1 MATLRKWEFFN
12 KMFSGAVNGA
22 TYLRELA
29 EFKLHPLLEESFAR
43 WREKRPKLSEELE
56 KLLKRPPVGGCSHK
70 KAMGPYVDAEHEFRP
85 GTFPTTDF
93 NVYLHTFQDGKRRI
107 RCNRCGEVA
116 WEGDSNWS
124 AMYELLKLTT
134 NRESSAE
141 QPLATSKD
149 GGKTFVS
156 VKTGEVIPGFS
167 IQSKPSYLVVFQDK
181 IDLGKEQE

>member
-12 KMFSGAVNGA
+12 KIFSGAVNGA

-29 EFKLHPLLEESFAR
+29 EFKIHPLLEESFSH
-43 WREKRPKLSEELE
+43 WREKRPKLTEELE
-56 KLLKRPPVGGCSHK
+56 KLLKRPPIGGCSHK

-85 GTFPTTDF
+85 GTFPITDY
-93 NVYLHTFQDGKRRI
+93 NVYLHTFPDGKRRI

-116 WEGDSNWS
+116 WEGDSNWP
-124 AMYELLKLTT
+124 AMYELLRDTT

-141 QPLATSKD
+141 QVLATSHD
-149 GGKTFVS
+149 GGETFVS
-156 VKTGEVIPGFS
+156 VKTGKPIPGF
-167 IQSKPSYLVVFQDK
+167 LVRRNLVTYFDK